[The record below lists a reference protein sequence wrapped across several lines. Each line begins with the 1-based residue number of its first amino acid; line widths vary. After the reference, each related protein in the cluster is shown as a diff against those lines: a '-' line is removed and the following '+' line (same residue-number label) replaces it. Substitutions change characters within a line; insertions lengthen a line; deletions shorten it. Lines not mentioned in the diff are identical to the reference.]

1 MQRVDEI
8 VITKDKKADRK
19 KTALVVSVAVSLYIL
34 SIAVL
39 ILIEEV
45 LGIDNSIGVVIM
57 LSITALPTGFLS
69 YHFISISKED
79 KSKQEVAEWQ
89 DDRDNSHLFMD

>member
-1 MQRVDEI
+1 M
-8 VITKDKKADRK
+8 
-19 KTALVVSVAVSLYIL
+19 
-34 SIAVL
+34 
-39 ILIEEV
+39 